1 MTHVGEV
8 SPEDATR
15 ILNAVSDYHRQT
27 VTATQPILECEL
39 PLDGSRFEGLIPP
52 LVANPSFV
60 IRKKATR
67 VFTFDDY
74 IKAGTLSTDAANVL
88 RQLIVDKRNILVAG
102 ALAQEKPPSAMPC
115 CIKSPWWHRTSVWS
129 SLKTPTSC
137 NAARKI
143 M

>member
-1 MTHVGEV
+1 
-8 SPEDATR
+8 R

-52 LVANPSFV
+52 LVENPSFV

-74 IKAGTLSTDAANVL
+74 IKAGTLSREAANVL

-102 ALAQEKPPSAMPC
+102 GTGSGKTTFGNALLHQISMVAPDERMV
-115 CIKSPWWHRTSVWS
+115 I
-129 SLKTPTSC
+129 
-137 NAARKI
+137 
-143 M
+143 

>member
-60 IRKKATR
+60 IRKRPRACSPLTI
-67 VFTFDDY
+67 T
-74 IKAGTLSTDAANVL
+74 S
-88 RQLIVDKRNILVAG
+88 KR
-102 ALAQEKPPSAMPC
+102 
-115 CIKSPWWHRTSVWS
+115 
-129 SLKTPTSC
+129 
-137 NAARKI
+137 AR
-143 M
+143 

>member
-1 MTHVGEV
+1 M
-8 SPEDATR
+8 
-15 ILNAVSDYHRQT
+15 
-27 VTATQPILECEL
+27 
-39 PLDGSRFEGLIPP
+39 
-52 LVANPSFV
+52 
-60 IRKKATR
+60 
-67 VFTFDDY
+67 FTFDDY